1 MVTTKLLP
9 TARQLQGFVIFVATL
24 LAMSTTGYILFRCDE
39 LIQGDAL
46 AITDCQLQCGCE
58 DQKFTP
64 ICGSNQVTFNSPCE
78 AGCTFFDEESK
89 MYEKC
94 LCIEGADSFLHSNTS
109 YEGGSA
115 REGPCQS
122 DICKYPFYFFLL
134 THAVTNFLGATTWTS
149 CTIILMR

>member
-94 LCIEGADSFLHSNTS
+94 LCIEGPDFILHSNTS